1 MTQVQC
7 VHGIGY
13 KVHKTMFLKMFS
25 QNIKRMKLRHY
36 VIVSEG
42 QYERVHMQCCPK
54 HFCDKNLP
62 LSVLSNMDS
71 TIRCIAEVW

>member
-1 MTQVQC
+1 
-7 VHGIGY
+7 
-13 KVHKTMFLKMFS
+13 
-25 QNIKRMKLRHY
+25 MKLRHY
-36 VIVSEG
+36 IIVSEG